1 MTLKLPRLDW
11 DSLWFPAVEQALDEP
26 NGLLAFGGDLRPERI
41 LAAYRRGIFPWYQDD
56 QPILWWS
63 PDPRAVLFPE
73 QIHISRSMRKVLQSD
88 IFSVRIDTD
97 FAGVM
102 HGCAEITE
110 RRNGTWITSP
120 MHDAYCKLHELGYA
134 HSIEVWRQDKEGCQ
148 DTEGCKDKL
157 VGGLYGIALGAVF
170 FGESMF
176 SREENASKVALIR
189 LCQQLQ
195 RWGFAVIDCQVSNS
209 HLHSLGA
216 CTIARSTFIK
226 LLEQHT
232 DRPLA
237 SNGRIWQFEGQQAS
251 RE

>member
-1 MTLKLPRLDW
+1 MTLVPRLDR
-11 DSLWFPAVEQALDEP
+11 DNLWFPAVEQALDEP

-73 QIHISRSMRKVLQSD
+73 QIHISRSMRKILQSD
-88 IFSVRIDTD
+88 VFTVRMDTD

-102 HGCAEITE
+102 RGCAEITD
-110 RRNGTWITSP
+110 RRDGTWITSA
-120 MHDAYCKLHELGYA
+120 MRNAYCKLHEMGYA
-134 HSIEVWRQDKEGCQ
+134 HSIEVWRQDKEGRE
-148 DTEGCKDKL
+148 DNL

-176 SREENASKVALIR
+176 SREKNASKVALIR

-209 HLHSLGA
+209 HLHSMGA
-216 CTIARSTFIK
+216 CMIARSAFVK
-226 LLEQHT
+226 LLEQHAE
-232 DRPLA
+232 RALA
-237 SNGRIWQFEGQQAS
+237 ITGHAWQFEG
-251 RE
+251 

>member
-11 DSLWFPAVEQALDEP
+11 DNLWFPAVAQALDEP

-41 LAAYRRGIFPWYQDD
+41 LAAYRHGIFPWYQDD

-63 PDPRAVLFPE
+63 PNPRAVLFPE
-73 QIHISRSMRKVLQSD
+73 HIHISRSMRKVLQSNV
-88 IFSVRIDTD
+88 FSVRMDTE

-102 HGCAEITE
+102 RGCAEISE
-110 RRNGTWITSP
+110 RRNGTWITP
-120 MHDAYCKLHELGYA
+120 AMHNAYCKLHELGYA
-134 HSIEVWRQDKEGCQ
+134 HSIEVWREGN
-148 DTEGCKDKL
+148 L
-157 VGGLYGIALGAVF
+157 VGGLYGLALGAVF

-176 SREENASKVALIR
+176 SREENASKLALIR

-216 CTIARSTFIK
+216 CTIARSDFLK

-232 DRPLA
+232 DRAPVN
-237 SNGRIWQFEGQQAS
+237 NGCAWQFE
-251 RE
+251 

>member
-1 MTLKLPRLDW
+1 MALTLPQLDW
-11 DSLWFPAVEQALDEP
+11 DNLWFPAVEQALDEP

-41 LAAYRRGIFPWYQDD
+41 LAAYRHGIFPWYQDD

-73 QIHISRSMRKVLQSD
+73 QIHISRSMHKVLQTNA
-88 IFSVRIDTD
+88 FTVRMDTD

-102 HGCAEITE
+102 RGCAEICD
-110 RRNGTWITSP
+110 RRSGTWITAA
-120 MHDAYCKLHELGYA
+120 MRNAYCKLHEQGYA
-134 HSIEVWRQDKEGCQ
+134 HSMEVWREGN
-148 DTEGCKDKL
+148 L

-195 RWGFAVIDCQVSNS
+195 HWGFAVIDCQVSNS
-209 HLHSLGA
+209 HLHSMGA
-216 CTIARSTFIK
+216 CTIARSSFLK
-226 LLEQHT
+226 LLEQHI
-232 DRPLA
+232 DRVPTR
-237 SNGRIWQFEGQQAS
+237 NGHTWQFEV
-251 RE
+251 